1 MRLFLLPCYPTSAKF
16 IIYKVFLSQIYRG
29 KPLPIDTDGWFTHN
43 VNDIF
48 SGFELLGFR
57 ALNFL
62 MMNYSGNGGAL
73 PLHLDKMGNS
83 FGL

>member
-1 MRLFLLPCYPTSAKF
+1 M
-16 IIYKVFLSQIYRG
+16 
-29 KPLPIDTDGWFTHN
+29 PIDTDGWLTHN

-57 ALNFL
+57 ALNLL
-62 MMNYSGNGGAL
+62 MMNYRGNGGAL
-73 PLHLDKMGNS
+73 PLHLDNTGNS